1 MLKLNFAKLFLVF
14 GVFILILMLLGCDYI
29 GGEKTTDSNRASAIE
44 EFDNNKNQ
52 IEMMFIN
59 TGFSCDEKIEF
70 RAEPYLQNV
79 ALSWSYSLDVKV
91 DNGLVYLN
99 DILYEHITYT
109 DNVDFSYSDA
119 FLLSANGN
127 QELLYTLEIIK
138 NQKEYYVLKT
148 ESDSNFNEEIVL
160 VRIDDTYYFLSLY
173 ENGEVM
179 RIHSAYVKKE
189 EGK

>member
-148 ESDSNFNEEIVL
+148 ESDSNFNQEIVL

-179 RIHSAYVKKE
+179 RIHSAYVKKD